1 MRLYRVGLFT
11 DVYLPDPNGVS
22 TSVYLLL
29 RELRRMGHEA
39 WVVAPRH
46 PEAPESE
53 EGVVR
58 VPSIPYPFYEGYQVA
73 LPSRRHLPTEFELI
87 HTHTPL
93 TLGVWGLR
101 TARNESL
108 PHVSTFHT
116 HYEKYAHYVPG
127 LAFLD
132 RYTSIIPRLAKAFY
146 NRVEVV
152 VTPTEPV
159 RRLAE
164 GYGIERP
171 IRVIPTGIDTRLL
184 EGPPPPNPSPWPGGK
199 RRLITVGRLGPEKSF
214 DVVLKAFRLIQ
225 EGVDA
230 HLVHIGPEGPDA
242 ERLKRLAEALGIA
255 ERVTWVG
262 PVPYRLIGGYHR
274 LSELFLFASETE
286 TQGLVLWEA
295 QAMGVP
301 VVAVGAEGALEGV
314 EEGKTGF
321 LVPPKDVKALAERTL
336 ELLKDE
342 EKRRRFSQNARAWA
356 RERSAERIAERV
368 VEAYD
373 EASEILRV
381 EPRRLIFPFPR
392 LQSTPPGDRGGF

>member
-1 MRLYRVGLFT
+1 MRLYRIGLFT

-46 PEAPESE
+46 PEASESE

-101 TARNESL
+101 IARNEGL

-132 RYTSIIPRLAKAFY
+132 RYTGIIPRLAKAFY

-152 VTPTEPV
+152 ITPTEPV

-184 EGPPPPNPSPWPGGK
+184 EETPPPNPSPWPEGK

-214 DVVLKAFRLIQ
+214 DVVLRAFRLIQ
-225 EGVDA
+225 EGVEA

-242 ERLKRLAEALGIA
+242 EGLKRLAKELGIA

-262 PVPYRLIGGYHR
+262 PVPYRLIGGYYR

-286 TQGLVLWEA
+286 TQGLVIWEA

-301 VVAVGAEGALEGV
+301 VVAVGAEGTLEGV

-321 LVPPKDVKALAERTL
+321 LVPPKDVKALAERAL
-336 ELLKDE
+336 ELLGDE

-356 RERSAERIAERV
+356 MERSAERIAERV

>member
-39 WVVAPRH
+39 WVIAPRH
-46 PEAPESE
+46 PEAPSLE

-101 TARNESL
+101 IARNEGL

-132 RYTSIIPRLAKAFY
+132 RYTGIIPRLAKAFY

-152 VTPTEPV
+152 ITPTDPV
-159 RRLAE
+159 KRLAE
-164 GYGIERP
+164 SYGIERP

-184 EGPPPPNPSPWPGGK
+184 EEASPPSPSPWPEGR

-214 DVVLKAFRLIQ
+214 DVVLLAFREILK
-225 EGVDA
+225 EVEA

-242 ERLKRLAEALGIA
+242 ERLKGLARELGL
-255 ERVTWVG
+255 EEHLTWVG
-262 PVPYRLIGGYHR
+262 PIPYRAIGGYYR
-274 LSELFLFASETE
+274 MAELFLFASETE
-286 TQGLVLWEA
+286 TQGLVIWEA

-301 VVAVGAEGALEGV
+301 VVAVGAEGTLEGV
-314 EEGKTGF
+314 EDGKTGF
-321 LVPPKDVKALAERTL
+321 LVPPRDFRVLAERAL
-336 ELLKDE
+336 GLLKDE
-342 EKRRRFSQNARAWA
+342 GKRLQFSQNARAWA
-356 RERSAERIAERV
+356 MERSAERIAERV
-368 VEAYD
+368 VEVYE

-381 EPRRLIFPFPR
+381 EPKRLIFPFPR
-392 LQSTPPGDRGGF
+392 LPVPRNRA

>member
-1 MRLYRVGLFT
+1 MRLYRIGLFT

-22 TSVYLLL
+22 TSVYLLH

-39 WVVAPRH
+39 WVIAPKH
-46 PEAPESE
+46 PEAPDKE
-53 EGVVR
+53 ENVVR

-73 LPSRRHLPTEFELI
+73 LPNRRYLPLEFELI

-101 TARNESL
+101 IARNEGI

-132 RYTSIIPRLAKAFY
+132 KYTGIIPRLAKAFY

-152 VTPTEPV
+152 ITPTEPV

-164 GYGIERP
+164 SYGIVRP

-184 EGPPPPNPSPWPGGK
+184 REAPLPNPSPWPEGK
-199 RRLITVGRLGPEKSF
+199 RRIISVGRLGPEKSF
-214 DVVLKAFRLIQ
+214 DVVLKAFRRILN
-225 EGVDA
+225 EVDA
-230 HLVHIGPEGPDA
+230 HLVHIGPPGPEA
-242 ERLKRLAEALGIA
+242 PRLKALAEELGIA
-255 ERVTWVG
+255 EQVSWLG
-262 PVPYRLIGGYHR
+262 PVPYRSIGGYYR
-274 LSELFLFASETE
+274 LAELFLFASETE

-301 VVAVGAEGALEGV
+301 VVAVGAEGTLEGV
-314 EEGKTGF
+314 EDGRTGF
-321 LVPPKDVKALAERTL
+321 LVPPQEDEALAKKAL
-336 ELLKDE
+336 ELLKGE
-342 EKRRRFSQNARAWA
+342 EKRLRFAQDAETWA
-356 RERSAERIAERV
+356 MERSAERIAERV

-373 EASEILRV
+373 EAREILRV

-392 LQSTPPGDRGGF
+392 LQSTPPADRRDS